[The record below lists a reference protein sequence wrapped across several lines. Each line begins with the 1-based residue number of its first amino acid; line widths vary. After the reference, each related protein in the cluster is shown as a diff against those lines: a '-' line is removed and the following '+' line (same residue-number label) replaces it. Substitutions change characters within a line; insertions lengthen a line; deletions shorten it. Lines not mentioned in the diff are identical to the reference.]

1 MCLSKKRNQKN
12 QQKERIPV
20 DIVSSFMVKLA
31 VTDTERIFTEQMSKI
46 MKLSKKHSKENIVI
60 DFCNYY
66 GETILKFLSMKK
78 NEEEGKNDPKM
89 LAMLDMGI
97 RELDLLCQSFI
108 VKLLNNE
115 DFDIKTD
122 LKVLSTIKIYGEL
135 I

>member
-31 VTDTERIFTEQMSKI
+31 VADTDCIFTEQMSKMVKI
-46 MKLSKKHSKENIVI
+46 AKKHNRENNMI

-78 NEEEGKNDPKM
+78 NEEEGQNDPKM
-89 LAMLDMGI
+89 LSMLDMGL

-108 VKLLNNE
+108 VKLFNDE
-115 DFDIKTD
+115 EFDVKTD
-122 LKVLSTIKIYGEL
+122 LKVLSTIRIYGEL
-135 I
+135 K